1 MAANIFGR
9 YVWLIDT
16 IRRHKRLTFEEINSL
31 WKQSGLSY
39 GDNDD
44 LPLRTFHNHR
54 KAIADI
60 FDVDIDCDAK
70 DGYRYYINDPEQLE
84 DDGLRSWLIDS
95 YSVLNQIQADKKL
108 QGRIILEDIP
118 SGHEW
123 LTTITQAMREGK
135 VLIITHQGFDK
146 PEENYFEIEPYYL
159 RLIKRRWY
167 VLARSPYYSDLNRRR
182 NKEDGR
188 NRPKNVYLLY
198 ALDRIHS
205 VEKTDKTF
213 KIRSDFDI
221 DEYFEGYYG
230 ISTERNVPIERIVM
244 KVYGRHRKYVES
256 LPLHKS
262 QRKIAEDDESM
273 TFEYYVRPIF
283 DFYQVLLSQTDA
295 AEILEP
301 EDVRKTMKQF
311 AENILSHYKDA

>member
-39 GDNDD
+39 GDNDK

-60 FDVDIDCDAK
+60 FDVDIDCDVK

-108 QGRIILEDIP
+108 QSRIIFEDIP

-123 LTTITQAMREGK
+123 LTTITQAMRDGK
-135 VLIITHQGFDK
+135 VLIITYQGFDK
-146 PEENYFEIEPYYL
+146 PEENCFEIEPYYL

-182 NKEDGR
+182 NKEDGGD
-188 NRPKNVYLLY
+188 RPKNVYLLY

-213 KIRSDFDI
+213 KIKSDFDI

-244 KVYGRHRKYVES
+244 KVYGVHRKYVES

-273 TFEYYVRPIF
+273 TFEYYVRPTF

-311 AENILSHYKDA
+311 AENILSHYKDV

>member
-60 FDVDIDCDAK
+60 FDVDIDCDVK

-108 QGRIILEDIP
+108 QGRIIFEDIP

-123 LTTITQAMREGK
+123 LTTITQAMRDGK
-135 VLIITHQGFDK
+135 GADYH
-146 PEENYFEIEPYYL
+146 
-159 RLIKRRWY
+159 
-167 VLARSPYYSDLNRRR
+167 
-182 NKEDGR
+182 
-188 NRPKNVYLLY
+188 
-198 ALDRIHS
+198 
-205 VEKTDKTF
+205 
-213 KIRSDFDI
+213 
-221 DEYFEGYYG
+221 
-230 ISTERNVPIERIVM
+230 
-244 KVYGRHRKYVES
+244 
-256 LPLHKS
+256 
-262 QRKIAEDDESM
+262 
-273 TFEYYVRPIF
+273 
-283 DFYQVLLSQTDA
+283 LSRFRQTGGK
-295 AEILEP
+295 L
-301 EDVRKTMKQF
+301 F
-311 AENILSHYKDA
+311 